1 VYARDVLAKLHLVK
15 AKITSIFG
23 SGLKMDS
30 TKKVTKK
37 LAGAAAGTAA

>member
-1 VYARDVLAKLHLVK
+1 VK